1 MSISGHSSPI
11 ASRRRRY
18 STRTILIAAA
28 LGAAIGIILVP
39 VNLVLVGFTT
49 AFPPIASA
57 SFGLWGMAALLPLA
71 VLRRGGSGV
80 IGAAAAGVVLF
91 VSPGALLM
99 VVGMAMWGAV
109 MEMPFF
115 VTRYRWFGW
124 IMFTAA
130 GVISGLISCA
140 ISIYTYN
147 LPSMDGGLV
156 ALICIVQIASFV
168 AGSLLSLVVARALVR
183 AGIAGGLRGDDSR

>member
-1 MSISGHSSPI
+1 MSCSKRPTG
-11 ASRRRRY
+11 SRRRRY

-28 LGAAIGIILVP
+28 LGAAVGVILVP
-39 VNLVLVGFTT
+39 VNLALIGFTT

-57 SFGLWGMAALLPLA
+57 SFGLWGMAALMPLA

-80 IGAAAAGVVLF
+80 IGATAAGIVLI

-99 VVGMAMWGAV
+99 VVVMAMWGAA
-109 MEMPFF
+109 MELPFF
-115 VTRYRWFGW
+115 ITRYRWFGW

-130 GVISGLISCA
+130 GVIAGFISCV

-147 LPSMDGGLV
+147 LPSMDSGLV
-156 ALICIVQIASFV
+156 AFICIVQIVSFV
-168 AGSLLSLVVARALVR
+168 AGSLLSLVVARALAR
-183 AGIAGGLRGDDSR
+183 AGIAGGLHSDDSR